1 MEKWTRERE
10 EARKEKELEERLYKR
25 LLDQVM
31 KNISVEVK
39 NEASPAIKQLKNE
52 INSLMKWKMIF
63 TTKDNESNGEGGSLF
78 AGKIPELERNNCS

>member
-52 INSLMKWKMIF
+52 INSLMK
-63 TTKDNESNGEGGSLF
+63 
-78 AGKIPELERNNCS
+78 

>member
-1 MEKWTRERE
+1 MEKWNRERE

-39 NEASPAIKQLKNE
+39 NEASPVIKQLKNE
-52 INSLMKWKMIF
+52 INSLMK
-63 TTKDNESNGEGGSLF
+63 
-78 AGKIPELERNNCS
+78 